1 MRDWVFLQLQ
11 MRLWRKWRHIF
22 MRIVANSHSVEAS
35 LIADGIEPVE
45 VIHNGVA
52 VEPITR
58 KLSSMPI
65 VVFAGRLV
73 PEKGVDVLLN
83 AFAIVAQD
91 LPEAQ
96 LMIAGEGP
104 ERARLVELTDK
115 LGMATKVTFLGHIAK
130 RKMETQFAQAWVQV
144 VPSRWAEP
152 FGLVAVEGM
161 MRGTAV
167 IASSMGGLS
176 EIVKQGET
184 GFLVPPNDIGAL
196 AWKMKELLSDRA
208 KAEEM
213 GKSGRDLAEGRFS
226 LARQCEQFA
235 TIYRQMMSSHRL
247 PVLDNEDNTQ
257 ETHRRSGT

>member
-22 MRIVANSHSVEAS
+22 MRIVANSHSVRAS
-35 LIADGIEPVE
+35 LIADGIESVD

-52 VEPITR
+52 VESFMR
-58 KLSSMPI
+58 ELSSKPV

-83 AFAIVAQD
+83 AFAIVTQD
-91 LPEAQ
+91 LPEAR
-96 LMIAGEGP
+96 LLIAGAGP
-104 ERARLVELTDK
+104 EYARLLELTDK
-115 LGMATKVTFLGHIAK
+115 LSISSKVTFLGHIPK
-130 RKMETQFAQAWVQV
+130 RKMETHFAQAWVQV

-167 IASSMGGLS
+167 IASSMGGLN
-176 EIVKQGET
+176 EIIKPGET

-196 AWKMKELLSDRA
+196 AGKMKALLSDPA
-208 KAEEM
+208 KAREM
-213 GKSGRDLAEGRFS
+213 GESGRNVAVSRFN
-226 LARQCEQFA
+226 LARQCEEFA
-235 TIYRQMMSSHRL
+235 TIYQEMVLTHRSS
-247 PVLDNEDNTQ
+247 VLNEESNTQ
-257 ETHRRSGT
+257 LSCRRTG